1 MSKMDKEEKQNQK
14 NDDASKVDPVVE
26 ELKQKLSE
34 AEKLKDEYLAG
45 WQRQKADFLN
55 YQKDIA
61 KRTEDFVKFANEDL
75 IGDLLIVLDSFDISV
90 NSLRIEGLTE
100 TEKRIVQGLELI
112 RGQLEDVLRK
122 NGLEPIETLHRQF
135 DPAWH
140 EVIGEVEA
148 DGKEGE
154 IVEELARG
162 YKLNGKLIRPT
173 KVKVAKHK

>member
-1 MSKMDKEEKQNQK
+1 MEKEEKQNKQ
-14 NDDASKVDPVVE
+14 NDEASE
-26 ELKQKLSE
+26 IGELKQKLAE

-61 KRTEDFVKFANEDL
+61 KRTEEIVKFANEDL

-122 NGLEPIETLHRQF
+122 RGLESIEALHRQF
-135 DPAWH
+135 DPVWH
-140 EVIGEVEA
+140 EVIGEIET
-148 DGKEGE
+148 EGE
-154 IVEELARG
+154 EGEVAEELTRG
-162 YKLNGKLIRPT
+162 YKLNGKLIRPS
-173 KVKVAKHK
+173 KVKIIKHK